1 MKRFI
6 YSIFIVGVFLLSACS
21 SEEEDSEKFKFLTTP
36 TWQSDDLLVD
46 GEDASG
52 EGQALEKFKGE
63 AKFYKDGTGYFGEYT
78 GTWGFNNNETELVI
92 LAEEIGFP
100 LTTVIDELTATS
112 LKISTVFPVEPE
124 PLNINMTFTAK

>member
-1 MKRFI
+1 MKR
-6 YSIFIVGVFLLSACS
+6 IFVLIAVLSTFCCLS
-21 SEEEDSEKFKFLTTP
+21 CNKEEELSEKFIFLTTP
-36 TWQSDDLLVD
+36 TWQSVDLLVD

-52 EGQALEKFKGE
+52 EGQALEKFMGE
-63 AKFYKDGTGYFGEYT
+63 AKFHKDGTGYFGEYT

-92 LAEEIGFP
+92 LAQEIGFP

-112 LKISTVFPVEPE
+112 LKISTIFPSTPE

>member
-1 MKRFI
+1 MKSLI
-6 YSIFIVGVFLLSACS
+6 YSIFIVGVLLLSACS
-21 SEEEDSEKFKFLTTP
+21 SDEEDSEKFVFLTTP
-36 TWQSDDLLVD
+36 TWQSVDLLVD

-52 EGQALEKFKGE
+52 EGQVLEKFKGD

-92 LAEEIGFP
+92 LAAEIGFP
-100 LTTVIDELTATS
+100 LTTVVDELTATS